1 MSLVLFFAATFLA
14 PVPSVVDF
22 SAVFFAVVFFADFFA
37 VFFAAFFSGVVCV
50 VSDVDVFSGPFPDPD
65 PAGVPS
71 GGSPAVS
78 LATIAAAPSHSV
90 IVLAHCDRNDKS
102 TPGERQRGRADPSAL
117 CPARPPDNR
126 SFVLLAAPYTGRSER
141 RGWGRVA
148 LSGSRQRPGDGVSPG
163 ACGSVKITPEPPEE
177 SPPHPGRA
185 SRPGIAAQ

>member
-22 SAVFFAVVFFADFFA
+22 SAVFFAVVFFAGFFA
-37 VFFAAFFSGVVCV
+37 VFFAGAAFPAGCSAVFPGVVCV
-50 VSDVDVFSGPFPDPD
+50 VSDVDVFSDPFPD
-65 PAGVPS
+65 PAGVSS

-78 LATIAAAPSHSV
+78 LATITAAPSHSV

-177 SPPHPGRA
+177 SPPQPRA
-185 SRPGIAAQ
+185 GE